1 MLMTSSNYRRRPAE
15 PLQDRAR
22 RSRAA
27 IVAAARD
34 VVIDAGRDRATTAE
48 VAARAGVGIG
58 TLYRYFLDLGD
69 VLEAV
74 YAQDAIYARYQAVL
88 RAAHAAAN
96 SEDSETLAVEALQK
110 LIEELRAES
119 LLESDLRL
127 YA

>member
-22 RSRAA
+22 RSRVA

-58 TLYRYFLDLGD
+58 TLYRYFLDL
-69 VLEAV
+69 
-74 YAQDAIYARYQAVL
+74 
-88 RAAHAAAN
+88 
-96 SEDSETLAVEALQK
+96 
-110 LIEELRAES
+110 
-119 LLESDLRL
+119 
-127 YA
+127 